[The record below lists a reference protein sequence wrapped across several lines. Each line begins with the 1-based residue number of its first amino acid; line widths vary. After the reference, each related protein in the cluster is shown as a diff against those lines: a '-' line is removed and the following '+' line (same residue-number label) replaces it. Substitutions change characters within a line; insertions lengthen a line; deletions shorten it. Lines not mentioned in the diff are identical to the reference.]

1 MTTFPMGPAL
11 LFCPGDRP
19 DRLAKAAERAD
30 AVILDL
36 EDAVAPRDKDA
47 ARKNLREAELD
58 PARTIVRVNPLGTGD
73 FGLDVAA
80 LQETP
85 YRTVMLA
92 KAEEPAAIE
101 QALAGYSVVALLE
114 TALGVVRA
122 AEIAAAPNVAALM
135 WGAEDLLASLGG
147 ESSRRDDGSYRSVAV
162 QARSTVLLAA
172 GAFGKGAIDSIYGN
186 IPDIAGLEQEARDAV
201 ASGFAAKACIHPGQ
215 VAAVRAAYAPSEE
228 EKAYARELLE
238 AARDQGGVFSFR
250 GEMIDGPLLKQ
261 AEQTLRRAQVRS
273 SRQLGS

>member
-19 DRLAKAAERAD
+19 ERFGKAADRAD

-47 ARKNLREAELD
+47 ARKNLMAADLAPE
-58 PARTIVRVNPLGTGD
+58 RTIVRVNPLGTEEISRD
-73 FGLDVAA
+73 LAA
-80 LQETP
+80 LAETP
-85 YRTVMLA
+85 YRTIMLA
-92 KAEEPAAIE
+92 KAEDPAAIAR
-101 QALAGYSVVALLE
+101 ALAGFTVVALLE

-122 AEIAAAPNVAALM
+122 PEIAAVGNVAALM

-147 ESSRRDDGSYRSVAV
+147 ESSRRSDGSYRSVAV
-162 QARSTVLLAA
+162 QARSAVLLAA

-186 IPDIAGLEQEARDAV
+186 ISDTAGLEEEARDGV

-215 VAAVRAAYAPSEE
+215 VAAVRAAYAPDP
-228 EKAYARELLE
+228 ADVTYAEQVLAE
-238 AARDQGGVFSFR
+238 AANHGGVFNFR
-250 GEMIDGPLLKQ
+250 GQMIDGPLLKQ
-261 AEQTLRRAQVRS
+261 AEQTLRRAS
-273 SRQLGS
+273 A